1 MSGPPEQALAGGPA
15 ARRLDLRAYTLG
27 VLLAGSVAVAG
38 FMVDLSSAAWLL
50 LALLATVISTA
61 FEGRRSGGV
70 ALAIGMAFT
79 LDRAPIIDVATYG
92 AIGVACIAAVS
103 SLREER
109 QRSEFVREEVAHA
122 RQWIQQLVDVLP
134 QGVVVRDRGGRLVLF
149 NEEAVRLLG
158 APVPLSLRESVRSFE
173 PREPDG
179 APRASE
185 TFRFSRAL
193 AGETVNGDELVVRDI
208 AHAIDRTLVSSVA
221 PVRVGSEIVAA
232 VATFTDI
239 SEMRDLER
247 ERIQFFSMLGHELKS
262 PLTAISAQGE
272 LLARLIAKG
281 APPDRLRSTLD
292 RLEQPLRRMT
302 GLADE
307 MSDLAALTSGQFQV
321 HAERVDLRPILAG
334 AVARAAA
341 ASDRHELRLD
351 MPGEV
356 QLMAD
361 EFRLGQVLDNLLG
374 NAVHYSPD
382 GGTVRVRVTVEGPD
396 GVIRVIDQGIGV
408 PEGERDRLFQPF
420 FRASN
425 AHIRRGTG
433 LGLYISRDIARRL
446 DGNLVLEASGPSGS
460 TFTLALPLA
469 ARVERT

>member
-221 PVRVGSEIVAA
+221 PVRVGS
-232 VATFTDI
+232 
-239 SEMRDLER
+239 
-247 ERIQFFSMLGHELKS
+247 
-262 PLTAISAQGE
+262 
-272 LLARLIAKG
+272 
-281 APPDRLRSTLD
+281 
-292 RLEQPLRRMT
+292 
-302 GLADE
+302 
-307 MSDLAALTSGQFQV
+307 TSGQFQV

>member
-239 SEMRDLER
+239 SEMRDL
-247 ERIQFFSMLGHELKS
+247 
-262 PLTAISAQGE
+262 
-272 LLARLIAKG
+272 
-281 APPDRLRSTLD
+281 
-292 RLEQPLRRMT
+292 
-302 GLADE
+302 
-307 MSDLAALTSGQFQV
+307 AALTSGQFQV

-446 DGNLVLEASGPSGS
+446 DGDLVLEASGPSGS